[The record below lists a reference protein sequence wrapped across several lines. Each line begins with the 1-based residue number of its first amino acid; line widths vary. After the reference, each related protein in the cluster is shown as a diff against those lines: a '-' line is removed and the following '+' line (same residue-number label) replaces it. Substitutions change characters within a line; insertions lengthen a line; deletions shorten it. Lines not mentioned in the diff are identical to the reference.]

1 MAREMTGDEI
11 RNFLL
16 DGTRTGKLATV
27 RADGRPHVTPVWFV
41 LDVPPWSPSQGSG
54 FAATDGKAAVAA
66 DDLML
71 TTGAT
76 SLKAKA
82 LRRDVRVCMCVDDQA
97 PPYSYVMIEGT
108 AALSDDLDE
117 LRRWATAIGGRYMGA
132 DRADEFGS
140 RNAVPGE
147 LLVRITPTHV
157 VATADMA
164 D

>member
-1 MAREMTGDEI
+1 MPREMTRDAI

-16 DGTRTGKLATV
+16 EGTRTGKLATT

-41 LDVPPWSPSQGSG
+41 LDVPPLSPSQGS
-54 FAATDGKAAVAA
+54 A
-66 DDLML
+66 DDLMV

-82 LRRDVRVCMCVDDQA
+82 IRRDGRVCLCVDDQV

-108 AALSDDLDE
+108 AELSDDLDE

-132 DRADEFGS
+132 DRAEEFGA
-140 RNAVPGE
+140 RNAVPEE

-157 VATADMA
+157 VAWADMA

>member
-1 MAREMTGDEI
+1 MPREMTRDEV
-11 RNFLL
+11 RAFLVE
-16 DGTRTGKLATV
+16 GTRTGKLATV

-41 LDVPPWSPSQGSG
+41 LDG
-54 FAATDGKAAVAA
+54 
-66 DDLML
+66 DDLIL
-71 TTGAT
+71 TTDAT

-82 LRRDVRVCMCVDDQA
+82 IRRDGRVCLCVDDQM

-108 AALSDDLDE
+108 AALSDDVDE
-117 LRRWATAIGGRYMGA
+117 NRHWATAIGGRYMGA

-157 VATADMA
+157 VAWGDMA